1 MAQIRTLSL
10 DLETYSSENLTKCGV
25 YRYTE
30 APDFEVLLFGY
41 SADGAPVQVV
51 DLTAGETLP
60 ADVRAALTDPAVTKW
75 AFNAQ
80 FERVCL
86 SRYLGYPTGQYL
98 DPSSWHCTMVWAA
111 TLGLP
116 LSLEGVGAVL
126 GLEKQK
132 LKEGK
137 DLIRYFCTPA
147 KARDGSLIR
156 HYPTDAP
163 EKWSLFKAY
172 NLRDVE
178 TEMSIQQKLSKFPVT
193 ESEWRNYTLDQ
204 QINDRG
210 IMLDR
215 TLVTQAIRCD
225 ERFKRTHMEQARS
238 VTGLDNPNSPVQLK
252 AWLAEK
258 GIEADSLSK
267 AAVADMLEKADGE
280 VELALSLRQ
289 ELAKSSVKKYT
300 AMQTVVGSDDRARG
314 LIQFYGANRTGRY
327 SGRLIQVQN
336 LPQNHLPDL
345 DTARALVRSGNTDA
359 VEMLYDSVPL
369 VLSELIRTAFVPKPG
384 CRFYVADFSAIEARV
399 IAWYAG
405 ETWRMDL
412 FRSGGDIYCQSAS
425 QMFHVPVEKHGV
437 NGHLRQKGKI
447 AELACIAEGQ
457 LVLTDVGLVPIEK
470 VTPKMKLWDGES
482 WVSHGGVIYKGRKG
496 VITYEGLTATPDH
509 LVWVEGQS
517 RPIQFGAAA
526 ACGAHLIQTGNGEQP
541 IRLGGNNQPGGTVER
556 GHELHLTT
564 VGMPKAVVQ
573 ADGYCETAVQRT
585 SVYDIR
591 NAGKHH
597 RFTVSGHLVHNCGYG
612 GSVGALKAM
621 GALNYGLQEEE
632 LKPLVDAWRL
642 SNPHITKFWWDVDK
656 AASICVRERTATET
670 HGIRFYYQ
678 SGMMFVELPSGRR
691 LVYVKPKMGL
701 NRFGNESVTYEG
713 VGEQKK
719 WLRLESYGP
728 KFVENIVQAT
738 ARDILAEAMLRL
750 NAAGYRIVMHVHD
763 EVVIEAPPDTSL
775 EDICSVMGQTPTWAS
790 GLLLRADGYVCDY
803 YKKD

>member
-1 MAQIRTLSL
+1 MR
-10 DLETYSSENLTKCGV
+10 NLGV
-25 YRYTE
+25 C
-30 APDFEVLLFGY
+30 ACH
-41 SADGAPVQVV
+41 
-51 DLTAGETLP
+51 
-60 ADVRAALTDPAVTKW
+60 
-75 AFNAQ
+75 AF
-80 FERVCL
+80 
-86 SRYLGYPTGQYL
+86 GYPTGLYL

-147 KARDGSLIR
+147 KARDGSRFR
-156 HYPTDAP
+156 HCPSDAP
-163 EKWSLFKAY
+163 EKWALFKAY

-178 TEMSIQQKLSKFPVT
+178 TEMAIQQKLSKFPVT
-193 ESEWRNYTLDQ
+193 ESEWVNYTLDQ

-215 TLVTQAIRCD
+215 TLVTNAIRCD
-225 ERFKRTHMEQARS
+225 EQFKRTHMEQARL

-258 GIEADSLSK
+258 GVEADSLSK

-300 AMQTVVGSDDRARG
+300 AMQTVVGLDDRARG

-327 SGRLIQVQN
+327 AGRLIQVQN

-345 DTARALVRSGNTDA
+345 DTARALVRSGDTNA
-359 VEMLYDSVPL
+359 VGMLYDSVPL
-369 VLSELIRTAFVPKPG
+369 VLSELIRTAFVPKPD

-399 IAWYAG
+399 IAWMAG
-405 ETWRMDL
+405 EHWRQVV
-412 FRSGGDIYCQSAS
+412 FEGGGDIYCASAS

-447 AELACIAEGQ
+447 AELA
-457 LVLTDVGLVPIEK
+457 L
-470 VTPKMKLWDGES
+470 
-482 WVSHGGVIYKGRKG
+482 
-496 VITYEGLTATPDH
+496 
-509 LVWVEGQS
+509 
-517 RPIQFGAAA
+517 
-526 ACGAHLIQTGNGEQP
+526 
-541 IRLGGNNQPGGTVER
+541 
-556 GHELHLTT
+556 
-564 VGMPKAVVQ
+564 
-573 ADGYCETAVQRT
+573 
-585 SVYDIR
+585 
-591 NAGKHH
+591 
-597 RFTVSGHLVHNCGYG
+597 GYG

-670 HGIRFYYQ
+670 HGIRFFYQ
-678 SGMMFVELPSGRR
+678 SGMMFIVLPSGRR

-763 EVVIEAPPDTSL
+763 EAVIEAPPETELS
-775 EDICSVMGQTPTWAS
+775 DICSIMDKKWKNKDISWEDLCARCSNTIRTTETVEEYRKLKKGQQDAIKDVGGFVGGHLREGRRKNGMVACRSLLTLDMDYGTTAS
-790 GLLLRADGYVCDY
+790 WNDMKRPNHGLRNCVT
-803 YKKD
+803 